1 MNLYQIL
8 AIVGGSVLLLII
20 ALILVIIL
28 LKKNKNNTV
37 QEFPEL
43 LIALGGKENITQV
56 TYKGSRVSVV
66 VDNKKA
72 VDKEKV
78 KEQGVETI
86 VISNKKVTMVV
97 GNKVSTLMYNYLNNQ
112 VNL

>member
-8 AIVGGSVLLLII
+8 AIIGGSVLLLII
-20 ALILVIIL
+20 ALILVIFL

-56 TYKGSRVSVV
+56 TYKGSRVSVM

-97 GNKVSTLMYNYLNNQ
+97 GNNVSMSMYNYLNNQ